1 MASCTKPVV
10 LSGHKTCIQLLLLR
24 CPLHCQGKQYPSVH
38 IAWLAQSLGIHTW
51 GLGLQTALACF
62 EAKKKLL
69 QQARILKD
77 AFIITAQEPL
87 PDDLVTAVQVNSL

>member
-1 MASCTKPVV
+1 MVSC
-10 LSGHKTCIQLLLLR
+10 
-24 CPLHCQGKQYPSVH
+24 CQGKQYLSAH
-38 IAWLAQSLGIHTW
+38 IAWIAHSLGIHTL
-51 GLGLQTALACF
+51 GLGMQTALACF

-87 PDDLVTAVQVNSL
+87 PDDLVTAVQVKGL

>member
-1 MASCTKPVV
+1 MSIALSRQAVPECPHSLASSVA
-10 LSGHKTCIQLLLLR
+10 GH
-24 CPLHCQGKQYPSVH
+24 
-38 IAWLAQSLGIHTW
+38 SL

-87 PDDLVTAVQVNSL
+87 PDDLVTAVQVKSL